1 MLLAL
6 QESSE
11 CMIAVES
18 NFKVCLAWW
27 LVEEQEV
34 GNSKRS
40 QAMMKI
46 LVNTFIC
53 KHVALEVL
61 LMQMV
66 GLQRGF

>member
-27 LVEEQEV
+27 LVEEREV
-34 GNSKRS
+34 GNSKRN
-40 QAMMKI
+40 QAMTKI